1 MTKKQDDTKRI
12 KKPRNAGKKGNI
24 MTLKILCAGTLAAAA
39 YSDIK
44 TKRVPLWTV
53 VLTAC
58 LGMVEAVLALTDGTR
73 TLPELM
79 LSMAPGILLLGLS
92 VMSAHAVGAGD
103 GLLLM
108 SAGPVFG
115 LTGIAVMLMI
125 ALGMSAVLSVVLLAT
140 KKADRKA
147 RIPFVPFLLAAMGVV
162 LFAFP

>member
-1 MTKKQDDTKRI
+1 M
-12 KKPRNAGKKGNI
+12 A
-24 MTLKILCAGTLAAAA
+24 LKILCICTLAAAA
-39 YSDIK
+39 YSDIR

-53 VLTAC
+53 ALMAC
-58 LGMVEAVLALTDGTR
+58 LGMVETVLVLTDGTK
-73 TLPELM
+73 TLPEVM
-79 LSMAPGILLLGLS
+79 LSMAPGMLLLGLS

-103 GLLLM
+103 GLLLV

-125 ALGMSAVLSVVLLAT
+125 ALCMSALVSVVLLVT

-147 RIPFVPFLLAAMGVV
+147 RIPFVPFLTMAMGVV